1 MIGYYLSPFVK
12 FLQCIFYPFVKP
24 IVWILDQLIE
34 HDQGKLILDHEKIK
48 SLLLLHN
55 KKEYGYRP
63 EEIQM
68 LQNCLDLRLVHL
80 IEVMIP
86 LDKVFMVE
94 NNAKIDE
101 NLIKYMI
108 EQNYSKIPIYENTK
122 DNIIGFIKSKNL
134 L

>member
-108 EQNYSKIPIYENTK
+108 EQNYSKIPIYENKK

>member
-1 MIGYYLSPFVK
+1 
-12 FLQCIFYPFVKP
+12 
-24 IVWILDQLIE
+24 
-34 HDQGKLILDHEKIK
+34 
-48 SLLLLHN
+48 
-55 KKEYGYRP
+55 
-63 EEIQM
+63 M

-108 EQNYSKIPIYENTK
+108 E
-122 DNIIGFIKSKNL
+122 
-134 L
+134 